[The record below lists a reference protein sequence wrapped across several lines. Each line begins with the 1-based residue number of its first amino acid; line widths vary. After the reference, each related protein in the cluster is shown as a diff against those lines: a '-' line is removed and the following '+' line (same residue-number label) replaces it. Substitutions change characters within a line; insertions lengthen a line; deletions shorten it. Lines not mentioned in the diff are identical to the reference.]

1 MFGRFKQAEH
11 TESSGQWTIIL
22 DTHKTTRHHRKVKLT
37 VNGRIY
43 GYLKIYEECIHP
55 NFAAK
60 GEDAVFGKM
69 MASNSH
75 QEQLVGGFPIFSPKL
90 V

>member
-1 MFGRFKQAEH
+1 ME
-11 TESSGQWTIIL
+11 
-22 DTHKTTRHHRKVKLT
+22 LT

-75 QEQLVGGFPIFSPKL
+75 QEQLVGGVSDFFAQAGLRKDIRVAATKIIKL
-90 V
+90 FRDKDFEMSLTNAS